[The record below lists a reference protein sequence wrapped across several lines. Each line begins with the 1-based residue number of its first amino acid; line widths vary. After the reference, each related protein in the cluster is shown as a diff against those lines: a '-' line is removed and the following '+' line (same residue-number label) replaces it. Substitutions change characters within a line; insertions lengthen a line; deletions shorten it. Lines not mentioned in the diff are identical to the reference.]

1 MGPYRQDACRRPYQ
15 DPTSSEARSLDKAI
29 EFGGYSTSDQLIP
42 FAISAISAISVT
54 VTLSFYYPQIVSKF
68 PILV

>member
-1 MGPYRQDACRRPYQ
+1 M
-15 DPTSSEARSLDKAI
+15 DKAI

-42 FAISAISAISVT
+42 FAISAISVIFAISIKDT
-54 VTLSFYYPQIVSKF
+54 PSSYYQIVSKF